1 MSLKDINLTEEQQ
14 AELQK
19 KLDSWK
25 LNETKKIEEKYTEKY
40 EQMEADLKE
49 EYEELVAEI
58 KENMKK
64 VYTKRFNKALKEMY
78 NEIKAEVMV
87 ESLNSPEAKALEEV
101 KATVYPLINEA
112 TAKRHRDEFAKLA
125 EMYESLLEDFELLKG
140 ANKKAQLVE
149 SLSPEVRK
157 VVVKLLGEGNEEEIV
172 ERFAEIKKAL
182 KEEVSHDEETLD
194 EDIDDTY
201 EDDDNDEEEIVIRRN
216 IEEDE
221 DEDDGFESLN
231 ESSSDDDDDEFKR
244 DLNEQ
249 LYLAGLRKSEK

>member
-25 LNETKKIEEKYTEKY
+25 LNETKRIEEKYTDKY

-125 EMYESLLEDFELLKG
+125 EMYESLLEEFELQKG

-157 VVVKLLGEGNEEEIV
+157 VVVKLLGEGNEEQIV

-182 KEEVSHDEETLD
+182 KEEVSHNEDEALD

-201 EDDDNDEEEIVIRRN
+201 EEEDDSNDEEIVIRRN
-216 IEEDE
+216 IREEEEDE
-221 DEDDGFESLN
+221 DEDESLN
-231 ESSSDDDDDEFKR
+231 ESSEESDEFTR

-249 LYLAGLRKSEK
+249 LFLAGLRKSGK